1 MIYIYTHV
9 GTLCFLHITKWVRLY
24 YIYPMLKINNRPKF
38 LAKSKVF
45 FAFFARFLFSSQASC
60 DAAGVAAKDAAVV
73 ALYQL

>member
-1 MIYIYTHV
+1 
-9 GTLCFLHITKWVRLY
+9 
-24 YIYPMLKINNRPKF
+24 MLKINNRPKF

>member
-1 MIYIYTHV
+1 MSI
-9 GTLCFLHITKWVRLY
+9 LHITKWVRLY
-24 YIYPMLKINNRPKF
+24 YPMLKINNGPKF

-60 DAAGVAAKDAAVV
+60 DACAGVAAKDAAVV